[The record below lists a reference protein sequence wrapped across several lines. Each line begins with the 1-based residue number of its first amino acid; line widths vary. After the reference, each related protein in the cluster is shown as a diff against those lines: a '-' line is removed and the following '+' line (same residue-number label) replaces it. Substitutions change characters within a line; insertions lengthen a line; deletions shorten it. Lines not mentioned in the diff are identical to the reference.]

1 MGELSGVLTVA
12 EVQRTVD
19 RWIRRFEEG
28 YFPPLA
34 MVARLAEEV
43 GELAREVNHTYG
55 PKPKKP
61 DEPPGS
67 VAEELGDLLF
77 VLASMANALDIDLAQ
92 AFMSAMKKFHER
104 DSERWTPRADPP
116 SAE

>member
-1 MGELSGVLTVA
+1 MPSELTIA
-12 EVQRTVD
+12 EMQREVD
-19 RWIRRFEEG
+19 RWISRFEEG

-43 GELAREVNHTYG
+43 GELAREVSHTYG

-61 DEPPGS
+61 GEPEGS

-77 VLASMANALDIDLAQ
+77 VLASMANALGIDLAQ
-92 AFMSAMKKFHER
+92 AFSTAMQKFER
-104 DSERWTPRADPP
+104 RDRQRWTPKRPP
-116 SAE
+116 EGT

>member
-1 MGELSGVLTVA
+1 MGEASDELTVA
-12 EVQRTVD
+12 EVQRIVD
-19 RWIRRFEEG
+19 RWIGRFKEG

-92 AFMSAMKKFHER
+92 AFLSAMQKFHER
-104 DSERWTPRADPP
+104 DGQRWTPQVNAPGT
-116 SAE
+116 E

>member
-1 MGELSGVLTVA
+1 MADGASELTVA

-61 DEPPGS
+61 DEPVGS
-67 VAEELGDLLF
+67 VGEELGDLLF

-92 AFMSAMKKFHER
+92 AFSMVMQKFHDR
-104 DSERWTPRADPP
+104 DLGRWTPRADPP
-116 SAE
+116 GLD

>member
-1 MGELSGVLTVA
+1 MTVA
-12 EVQRTVD
+12 EVQRAVD
-19 RWIRRFEEG
+19 RWIGRFAEG

-77 VLASMANALDIDLAQ
+77 VVASMANALDIDLTQ
-92 AFMSAMKKFHER
+92 AFLRAMQKFHDR
-104 DSERWTPRADPP
+104 DSERWTPRTNPP
-116 SAE
+116 ELD

>member
-1 MGELSGVLTVA
+1 MGEASGELTVA

-19 RWIRRFEEG
+19 RWIGRFEEG

-61 DEPPGS
+61 DEPAGS

-92 AFMSAMKKFHER
+92 AFLRAMQKFYAR
-104 DSERWTPRADPP
+104 DRARWTLRADPP
-116 SAE
+116 GAD

>member
-1 MGELSGVLTVA
+1 MDGDLTVA
-12 EVQRTVD
+12 DVQRAVD
-19 RWIRRFEEG
+19 QWIRRFEEG

-61 DEPPGS
+61 EEPGGS

-77 VLASMANALDIDLAQ
+77 VLASMANALDINLAE
-92 AFMSAMKKFHER
+92 AFVAVMQKFEER
-104 DSERWTPRADPP
+104 DHDRWTPRGDAPG
-116 SAE
+116 AG